1 MWHQTFPRSQA
12 ASLGFPLSV
21 INLRSAQHQTPL
33 LQTLLQL
40 RQAAVSGESYVMP
53 EGQDTA
59 ETLLRPG
66 HLLGGWHKWLMSP
79 SSRRG
84 LWREKPRD
92 RPSAEKYLHQAATAS
107 SRGPGALL
115 LQHRAIS
122 SSAFAH
128 VPNLK
133 SRKLCRTRTP
143 PAKKQALGS
152 DPAAS
157 CPALPGDSI
166 LQGLG
171 YPGAKHWLEG
181 TYCASRAVPAHKT
194 HTKHSLTSHIT
205 QPQPS
210 PHPTHTQIA
219 QVPLQGTFS
228 TGPYRVKLHSL
239 KNSILTPRMGAE
251 GKHASPQS
259 HTPAFGQYLT

>member
-1 MWHQTFPRSQA
+1 MWHQTFPRPQA
-12 ASLGFPLSV
+12 ASLGFPLSG

-40 RQAAVSGESYVMP
+40 RQAAVSGEPYVMP

-92 RPSAEKYLHQAATAS
+92 RPSAEKNLHQAAAAT

-115 LQHRAIS
+115 PQHRAIR
-122 SSAFAH
+122 SSALAH

-133 SRKLCRTRTP
+133 SRKLCRTRTL
-143 PAKKQALGS
+143 PAKAQALGS
-152 DPAAS
+152 DPTAP
-157 CPALPGDSI
+157 CLALPGDEHP
-166 LQGLG
+166 
-171 YPGAKHWLEG
+171 PGPG
-181 TYCASRAVPAHKT
+181 VPGSEALVGGHMLCFQSCPSPQNT
-194 HTKHSLTSHIT
+194 HQT
-205 QPQPS
+205 QPHVPNHTASAFPPS
-210 PHPTHTQIA
+210 HAHPDHTGSSPGHVQYQA
-219 QVPLQGTFS
+219 VQG
-228 TGPYRVKLHSL
+228 
-239 KNSILTPRMGAE
+239 
-251 GKHASPQS
+251 
-259 HTPAFGQYLT
+259 